1 MAEIA
6 EEKNITTNR
15 KARHEYFINQTF
27 EAGISLLGTEV
38 KALRQNKAN
47 LIDSYAIVKDG
58 EVWLINTNI
67 GSYDFGNINNH
78 DPFRTRRLLLN
89 HSEIKKLNRA
99 VIEKGCTLI
108 PLRLYFKKG
117 LVKVELA
124 VASGKKQYDKREEIA
139 KRDYQR
145 DQERKFK

>member
-1 MAEIA
+1 MTETV

-15 KARHEYFINQTF
+15 KARHDYFINQTY

-47 LIDSYAIVKDG
+47 LTDSYAIIKEG
-58 EVWLINTNI
+58 EVWLLNSNI
-67 GSYDFGNINNH
+67 GVYDFGNINNH

-89 HSEIKKLNRA
+89 RSEIKKLNRA

-124 VASGKKQYDKREEIA
+124 VASGKKQYDKREVIA
-139 KRDYQR
+139 KRDYER
-145 DQERKFK
+145 DQERKYK

>member
-47 LIDSYAIVKDG
+47 LTDSYALIKDG
-58 EVWLINTNI
+58 EVWLISSNI

-89 HSEIKKLNRA
+89 KSEIKKLNRA

-124 VASGKKQYDKREEIA
+124 VATGKKQYDKREEIA

-145 DQERKFK
+145 DQDRKYK

>member
-1 MAEIA
+1 MTETV

-15 KARHEYFINQTF
+15 KARHEYFINQTY

-47 LIDSYAIVKDG
+47 LTDSYAIIKEG
-58 EVWLINTNI
+58 QVWLINTNI

-89 HSEIKKLNRA
+89 KSEIKKLNRA

-124 VASGKKQYDKREEIA
+124 VASGKKQYDKREVIA